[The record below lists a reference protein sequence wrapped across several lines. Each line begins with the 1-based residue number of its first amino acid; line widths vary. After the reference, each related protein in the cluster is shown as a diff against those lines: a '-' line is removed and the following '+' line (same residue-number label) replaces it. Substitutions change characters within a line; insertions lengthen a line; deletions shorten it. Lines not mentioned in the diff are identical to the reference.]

1 MLGYGKAANVTFS
14 STYGYVPIPY
24 AFDDVICEG
33 TETSLEKCQH
43 RDQVATL
50 SYKTNIVNCTKIH
63 DFDFRSQE
71 IKLRN
76 FDFELHRH
84 P

>member
-1 MLGYGKAANVTFS
+1 MLGYGRAANATFS

-24 AFDDVICEG
+24 AYDDVTCEG

-50 SYKTNIVNCTKIH
+50 SYKANIVNYTKFMISI
-63 DFDFRSQE
+63 FKVKKSNSE
-71 IKLRN
+71 TSTTN
-76 FDFELHRH
+76 
-84 P
+84 